1 LFGFQYHVEL
11 TPAGIAAILDNSRGD
26 PNIARFLGPD
36 GEQKINNDTEK
47 HYPRYAR
54 LGNRVL
60 ENFVQFLKVY

>member
-11 TPAGIAAILDNSRGD
+11 TEAGIAAIVSAGREDLVK
-26 PNIARFLGPD
+26 ALGAD
-36 GEQKINNDTEK
+36 GERQVLQDTAK

-54 LGNRVL
+54 LGDRIL